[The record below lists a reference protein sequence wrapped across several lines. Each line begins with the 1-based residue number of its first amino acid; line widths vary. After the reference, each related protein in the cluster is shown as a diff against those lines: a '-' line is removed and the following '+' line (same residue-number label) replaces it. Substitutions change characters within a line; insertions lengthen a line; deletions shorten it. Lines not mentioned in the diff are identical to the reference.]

1 MPPNAAPIPT
11 PPTPWSVGD
20 VVSRYTLLAKIAT
33 GGMAE
38 IWLAR
43 QAGPR
48 GFEKVVVIKR
58 IIDTYSHDPEFVEMF
73 LDEARIAAQLNH
85 PNIVQIYDLGEHAGA
100 WYIAMEYLGG
110 EHLSAI
116 VRAGLKANKQLPLP
130 LCVKMI
136 SLAAEGLGHA
146 HAKTGANGQKL
157 NIVHRDV
164 SPQNVVLTYDG
175 QLKVVDFGIAKA
187 ATRVSHTTSGLVKGK
202 IGYMAPEQ
210 ARGLP
215 IDSRADLY
223 SLGVVLYEM
232 CTSSRLFNT
241 NDQLLLMQQV
251 VSPEPVQPAHE
262 RNPAVP
268 ASLSKIISKSL
279 EKAADE
285 RYQDARAFQA
295 ALDQWLSD
303 QGPPP
308 GAAQFSD
315 LMRELFA
322 ERIQSREKLL
332 ESASTGELTPSG
344 AERALKVD
352 TERSMPGLT
361 DPKLR
366 AARKTNRILYAVL
379 AAVLVGA
386 VVTAGLYAVF
396 KPAAVVAPAPKAPA
410 RLHVETDPAAAAIEL
425 DHKAVGS
432 SPLDL
437 LDVPPGHH
445 TIVAT
450 AAGHLPAVKELD
462 LAEGEKTTVVLALKA
477 VAEPAVVA
485 APTAA
490 PADAGV
496 PANKAVARTGK
507 LTLSTTP
514 WTKVVLNGRVLGD
527 TPLVEVPLPAG
538 KHVLKLTNDEK
549 NISRSIEVE
558 IKPGQTT
565 AKKLSL

>member
-1 MPPNAAPIPT
+1 
-11 PPTPWSVGD
+11 

-116 VRAGLKANKQLPLP
+116 VRAALKSNKKLPIP
-130 LCVKMI
+130 LSVKMI

-215 IDSRADLY
+215 IDSRVDLY

-232 CTSSRLFNT
+232 VTASRLFNT

-251 VSPEPVQPAHE
+251 VSPDPVQPAHE
-262 RNPAVP
+262 RNAAVP
-268 ASLSKIISKSL
+268 TDLSKIISRSL
-279 EKAADE
+279 EKDPNE

-295 ALDQWLSD
+295 ALDQWLSQ
-303 QGPPP
+303 QGAMP
-308 GAAQFSD
+308 GAAELAD
-315 LMRELFA
+315 LMHDLFA
-322 ERIQSREKLL
+322 ERIESRVKLL
-332 ESASTGELTPSG
+332 ESANSGELTPSG
-344 AERALKVD
+344 AERALKSD

-366 AARKTNRILYAVL
+366 AARKTNRILFGALGVVL
-379 AAVLVGA
+379 LLGVLVS
-386 VVTAGLYAVF
+386 VGLYKGL
-396 KPAAVVAPAPKAPA
+396 KPAEPVVEPPRPVAPTTAKL
-410 RLHVETDPAAAAIEL
+410 RIETDPDVARIEI
-425 DHKAVGS
+425 DRKVVGS
-432 SPLDL
+432 SPLD
-437 LDVPPGHH
+437 VSGVAVGHH
-445 TIVAT
+445 SIVAS
-450 AAGHLPAVKELD
+450 AGGHQPAVKEID
-462 LAEGEKTTVVLALKA
+462 LAEGEKATVMLALKPL
-477 VAEPAVVA
+477 EA
-485 APTAA
+485 APDAGASAQSQTPGNGTKA
-490 PADAGV
+490 PA
-496 PANKAVARTGK
+496 ARMGK

-514 WTKVVLNGRVLGD
+514 WTKVTLNGRVLGD

-538 KHVLKLTNDEK
+538 KHVLKLTNDDK
-549 NISRSIEVE
+549 GISRSVEVE